1 MMRAEMSA
9 SSLFLPMRKLSCF
22 FALSFCVAAQSPRG
36 CNGPPELE
44 HQTLGKAPAGA
55 YNALGAWFAKR
66 QLNSC
71 AISSFE
77 SALRADANSWEA
89 RYNLGLALVQSG
101 QLQRAANE
109 LNKLVKQK
117 PDLAQGYLA
126 LGVALQDLGDLQG
139 SEAQLHKA
147 LALEPKSAGALH
159 QLGETLSL
167 EKRYTAA
174 ITYLRQ
180 AMELEPQDLSHQLAL
195 GEALYETEVRTKPF
209 NFCLK
214 QSRHSLAPVWRNS
227 ILRRYSPARSG
238 TRKRLITF
246 KGRCARFVE

>member
-1 MMRAEMSA
+1 M
-9 SSLFLPMRKLSCF
+9 FL
-22 FALSFCVAAQSPRG
+22 CVIVLCCGTVARG

-101 QLQRAANE
+101 QLQRAADE

-147 LALEPKSAGALH
+147 LALEPKSAGGITSTRRDAELREALH
-159 QLGETLSL
+159 SGHHLF
-167 EKRYTAA
+167 AA
-174 ITYLRQ
+174 G
-180 AMELEPQDLSHQLAL
+180 D
-195 GEALYETEVRTKPF
+195 
-209 NFCLK
+209 
-214 QSRHSLAPVWRNS
+214 
-227 ILRRYSPARSG
+227 G
-238 TRKRLITF
+238 TRTSGFEPPACPERSVI
-246 KGRCARFVE
+246 